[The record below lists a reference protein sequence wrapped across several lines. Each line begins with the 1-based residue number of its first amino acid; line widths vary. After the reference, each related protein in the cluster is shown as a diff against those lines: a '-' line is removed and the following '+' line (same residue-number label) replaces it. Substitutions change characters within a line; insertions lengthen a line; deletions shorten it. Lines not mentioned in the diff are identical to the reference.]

1 MKLRIAFAALAALVL
16 ASCGSGTGGNSS
28 APAAPVASAAPPAGK
43 LWTDVVSATPEGGYV
58 MGNPN
63 APIKLVEY
71 GSRLCPTCGAFAN
84 TGMKTLEAT
93 YVASGKVSYEFR
105 EFMVHGPPDF
115 APALLGRC
123 AGAGPFFPLLEQ
135 MFAAQPAV
143 LPKLEA
149 AMAPMAKLQGQPAT
163 VVSTAWAEQLGFI
176 DFVKQRGIP
185 EAQARACLGDQK
197 ANEALALMTD
207 KASGLGVSGTPTFF
221 INGTKAEGVITW
233 EAMQDTLKAA
243 GA

>member
-1 MKLRIAFAALAALVL
+1 MTTRFLLALLPLALAA
-16 ASCGSGTGGNSS
+16 CGSGDGNSTTPS
-28 APAAPVASAAPPAGK
+28 APVAAQAAPAGQK
-43 LWTDVVSATPEGGYV
+43 WTEIVSKTPENGYV

-84 TGMKTLEAT
+84 TGMKPLENT

-105 EFMVHGPPDF
+105 EFMVHGAPDF

-123 AGAGPFFPLLEQ
+123 AGTAPFFPLLED
-135 MFAAQPAV
+135 MFAAQPTI
-143 LPKLEA
+143 LPKMENANAFQQKVASL
-149 AMAPMAKLQGQPAT
+149 PPAQMF
-163 VVSTAWAEQLGFI
+163 TAWAEQLGYI

-185 EAQARACLGDQK
+185 EAQARACI
-197 ANEALALMTD
+197 TD
-207 KASGLGVSGTPTFF
+207 KKAIDEITKVMQGGTDQGVTGTPTFF
-221 INGTKAEGVITW
+221 LNGKKLDVVSWDEVEKA
-233 EAMQDTLKAA
+233 LKNA